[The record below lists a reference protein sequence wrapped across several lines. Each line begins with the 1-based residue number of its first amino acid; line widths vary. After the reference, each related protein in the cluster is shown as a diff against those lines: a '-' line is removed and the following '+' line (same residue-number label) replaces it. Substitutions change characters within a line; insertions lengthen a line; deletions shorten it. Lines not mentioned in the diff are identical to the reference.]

1 MVRFAVGVMAGGV
14 LAWLAARAD
23 ASAGA
28 TGWQTILD
36 VGVGLTFLAASAVP
50 VGQARQRVLVA
61 AVGVAWLFGSLVPET
76 RSVHQG
82 LLVIALLAFPAG
94 RIRHRSAWLLVV
106 LSAVVMLGVVPQLGV
121 ALLLVLTGLV
131 SLARGNAGPYPALAA
146 WFVAAALVVSWS
158 VPRLPTLLGP
168 ALALSAYEAVL
179 ILVAASFPA
188 AAWFVVQARRR
199 LADEVLSALP
209 LTGLDGLA
217 AVLAE
222 TLDDPGLRVYRWLD
236 ASTGYADADGIA
248 STGRQQLRVDDADGP
263 VALIEHDAPALK
275 DPPTARAVQAAV
287 RLAVV
292 NLRLRELR
300 LTQLREL
307 EAARARVVAAAD
319 DQRASIA
326 TDLRQTVTVLL
337 SDAQAELSA
346 ARRAGLAPDAMS
358 ALDLVDAS
366 LATAIEE
373 IGDLVAG
380 IPPAQLGDGLLE
392 SALQAIARRSPLAV
406 SIEYDPTAA
415 AEPAVEA
422 ALYYVCS
429 EALANV
435 VKHAGVEHARITVTR
450 QDRAVEAVIADDGRG
465 GADPEGSGLTGLKDR
480 LGAYDG
486 RLRVVSPPGAGT
498 TLTATIPLSRSSAT
512 ARGGTA
518 DSSSRSR
525 SR

>member
-1 MVRFAVGVMAGGV
+1 MVRFALGVMAGGV

-28 TGWQTILD
+28 TGWQTALD
-36 VGVGLTFLAASAVP
+36 VGVGLTFVAASAVP
-50 VGQARQRVLVA
+50 VGHARQRVLVA
-61 AVGVAWLFGSLVPET
+61 AIGVAWLSGSLVPQT

-82 LLVIALLAFPAG
+82 LLIIALLAFPAG
-94 RIRHRSAWLLVV
+94 RIRSRPAWVVVV

-121 ALLLVLTGLV
+121 ALLLFLTGLV
-131 SLARGNAGPYPALAA
+131 SLARGNARWYPALAA
-146 WFVAAALVVSWS
+146 WSVAAALVVSWS
-158 VPRLPTLLGP
+158 VPSLPTLLDP
-168 ALALSAYEAVL
+168 AFTLSAYETVL
-179 ILVAASFPA
+179 ILVAASLPA
-188 AAWFVVQARRR
+188 AAAFVVQARRR
-199 LADEVLSALP
+199 LADEVLSAGP

-222 TLDDPGLRVYRWLD
+222 TLDDPGLRLYRWLD
-236 ASTGYADADGIA
+236 AATGYVDADGIA
-248 STGRQQLRVDDADGP
+248 VTPGRQQLHVDDADGP
-263 VALIEHDAPALK
+263 VALIEHSAPALH
-275 DPPTARAVQAAV
+275 DPPTARAVRAAV

-292 NLRLRELR
+292 NLRLRELQ

-319 DQRASIA
+319 DQRASVA
-326 TDLRQTVTVLL
+326 TDLRQEVTVLL
-337 SDAQAELSA
+337 RDARAELSA
-346 ARRAGLAPDAMS
+346 ARRQGLPPDATS
-358 ALDLVDAS
+358 ALELVDES

-380 IPPAQLGDGLLE
+380 IPPAQLGSGLLE
-392 SALQAIARRSPLAV
+392 SALQGVARRSPLTV
-406 SIEYDPTAA
+406 SVEYDPAA
-415 AEPAVEA
+415 AADPAIEA

-435 VKHAGVEHARITVTR
+435 VKHAGVDHARITVMR
-450 QDRAVEAVIADDGRG
+450 QDRVVEAVIADDGRG

-480 LGAYDG
+480 LAAYDG

-512 ARGGTA
+512 AR
-518 DSSSRSR
+518 
-525 SR
+525 

>member
-23 ASAGA
+23 ASLGE
-28 TGWQTILD
+28 TRWQTALD
-36 VGVGLTFLAASAVP
+36 VAVGLTFLAASAVL

-61 AVGVAWLFGSLVPET
+61 AVGVAWLFGSLVPQT

-94 RIRHRSAWLLVV
+94 RIRNRPAWVLVV
-106 LSAVVMLGVVPQLGV
+106 LSAVVMLGVVPQLWV
-121 ALLLVLTGLV
+121 ALLLFLTGLV
-131 SLARGNAGPYPALAA
+131 SLARGNARWYAALAA
-146 WFVAAALVVSWS
+146 WSVAAALVVSWS
-158 VPRLPTLLGP
+158 VPRLPTLLDP

-188 AAWFVVQARRR
+188 AVWFVGQARRR
-199 LADEVLSALP
+199 LADEVLSARP

-222 TLDDPGLRVYRWLD
+222 TLDDPGLRVYRWP
-236 ASTGYADADGIA
+236 DGIA
-248 STGRQQLRVDDADGP
+248 STPGRHQLRVDDADGP
-263 VALIEHDAPALK
+263 VALIEHDAPALQ

-292 NLRLRELR
+292 NLRLRELQ

-319 DQRASIA
+319 DQRASVA

-337 SDAQAELSA
+337 RDAQAELSA
-346 ARRAGLAPDAMS
+346 ARRQGLAPDAMS

-373 IGDLVAG
+373 ISDLVAG
-380 IPPAQLGDGLLE
+380 IPPALLGNGLLE
-392 SALQAIARRSPLAV
+392 SALQGVAHRSPLTV
-406 SIEYDPTAA
+406 SVEYDPAA
-415 AEPAVEA
+415 AADPAIEG

-435 VKHAGVEHARITVTR
+435 VKHADVEHARITVTR
-450 QDRAVEAVIADDGRG
+450 QGRVVEAVIADDGRG
-465 GADPEGSGLTGLKDR
+465 GADLGGSGLTGLKDR
-480 LGAYDG
+480 LAAYDG

-512 ARGGTA
+512 ARRGTA
-518 DSSSRSR
+518 DSSSRSH